1 MNEKPRKPKPKG
13 KKPFLTSRRGEKT
26 SRPQPSPSRHS
37 SPQPTSPTQE
47 ETSTN
52 ENDDFI
58 YGRHSVQAALE
69 GHRQLNRIWITPKL
83 RYSTTFNSLL
93 QTAKKEGSIIDEV
106 AMERLNQM
114 TQGAN
119 HQGIAAQIAP
129 YAYLELDALIEK
141 ARSLTDKPMIVAAE
155 GITDPQNLGSIIR
168 TAEALGAQGVVIP
181 QRRAAGITSTV
192 MKVAA
197 GALEYLPVARVV
209 NFSRALEALKQ
220 AGFWVY
226 GTVAEGGK
234 LISETSFD
242 DSTVLV
248 VGGEAQGL
256 NLLTQRH
263 CDELVSIPLMGK
275 TASLNAHVASAIALY
290 EVSHRRQKKTL
301 NLSQGASKN

>member
-1 MNEKPRKPKPKG
+1 MSEKPRKGKPKPKG
-13 KKPFLTSRRGEKT
+13 KKPFPSPRRTVNTARQGEK
-26 SRPQPSPSRHS
+26 PSPSRYPAS
-37 SPQPTSPTQE
+37 SSQE
-47 ETSTN
+47 EATTT
-52 ENDDFI
+52 ENDDLI

-69 GHRQLNRIWITPKL
+69 SHRQLNRIWITPRL
-83 RYSTTFNSLL
+83 RYSSTFNPLL

-106 AMERLNQM
+106 EMERLNQI
-114 TQGAN
+114 TKGAN
-119 HQGIAAQIAP
+119 HQGVVAQVAP
-129 YAYLELDALIEK
+129 YPYLELDTLIEK
-141 ARSLTDKPMIVAAE
+141 ARSLTDKPILIAAE

-181 QRRAAGITSTV
+181 QRRAVGITSTV

-209 NFSRALEALKQ
+209 NFSRALEELKQ

-263 CDELVSIPLMGK
+263 CDELVSIPLLGK
-275 TASLNAHVASAIALY
+275 TESLNAHVASAIALY
-290 EVSHRRQKKTL
+290 EVAHRRQKKTL
-301 NLSQGASKN
+301 NLSEGSGKN